1 MPIQPSAAGT
11 RLRKAWQVRLSFD
24 SRQVGAKGMSKV
36 KRTATAQ
43 ATLGRGT
50 LAIHAGQSPDPST
63 GAIMTPIYAT
73 STYVQES
80 PGKHKGYEYSRTQNP
95 TRMAY
100 ERCVAALEG
109 GVAGFAFASGLA
121 AAATVLDLLDSG
133 SHVIAM
139 DDLYG
144 GSYRLF
150 ERVRRR
156 SAGLDFSFIDL
167 NDAQALKAALK
178 PNTRMIWAETP
189 TNPMLKLVDLNKV
202 AAFAKKHGLIL
213 VVDNTFCSPMLQRPL
228 ELGADLVL
236 HSATKYLN
244 GHSDMVGGVVVAGS
258 DELAERMGFLQ
269 NSVGA
274 VSGPFDAFLA
284 MRGLKTLHLRMKA
297 HCEGAMHLAKWL
309 EKHQAI
315 ERVIYPGL
323 KSHPQHALAKR
334 QMDGF
339 GGIISVEVKGGLK
352 KARAVLERCEL
363 FALAESL
370 GGVESLIEHPAIMTH
385 ASVPPANRK
394 RLGISDGLIRLSVG
408 VEDIEDLERE
418 LASALA

>member
-1 MPIQPSAAGT
+1 MAKKTIQAHGLGT
-11 RLRKAWQVRLSFD
+11 R
-24 SRQVGAKGMSKV
+24 
-36 KRTATAQ
+36 
-43 ATLGRGT
+43 
-50 LAIHAGQSPDPST
+50 AIHAGQSPDPST

-100 ERCVAALEG
+100 ERCVADLEG
-109 GVAGFAFASGLA
+109 GVAGFAFGSGLA
-121 AAATVLDLLDSG
+121 AAATVLDLLDTG

-156 SAGLDFSFIDL
+156 SAGLDFTFIDL
-167 NDAQALKAALK
+167 NDEASLKAALK

-189 TNPMLKLVDLNKV
+189 TNPMLKLVDLKKV

-213 VVDNTFCSPMLQRPL
+213 VVDNTFCSPMIQRPI
-228 ELGADLVL
+228 EYGADLVL

-244 GHSDMVGGVVVAGS
+244 GHSDMVGGIVVAR
-258 DELAERMGFLQ
+258 EAEMAEQMGFLQ

-274 VSGPFDAFLA
+274 VSGPFDSFLA

-297 HCEGAMHLAKWL
+297 HCASALELAQWL
-309 EKHQAI
+309 DKHPAV
-315 ERVIYPGL
+315 EDVIYPGL
-323 KSHPQHALAKR
+323 KSHPQHALARR

-339 GGIISVEVKGGLK
+339 GGIISIRVKGGLR
-352 KARAVLERCEL
+352 KARKTLERCEL

-370 GGVESLIEHPAIMTH
+370 GGVESLIELPAIMTH
-385 ASVPPANRK
+385 ASIPPAQRK
-394 RLGISDGLIRLSVG
+394 TLGITDNLIRLSVG
-408 VEDIEDLERE
+408 VEDIADLRHE
-418 LASALA
+418 LDYALSA